1 MLHDGIST
9 CISLMKNAYEC
20 PSFDENI
27 IKRAIL
33 LKESRK
39 FTKFFGI
46 TPIIKYCDYLE
57 IFNGAD
63 PFIEE
68 WLSVARVFH
77 LLKKELILEFDS
89 VERELTYTIKEFYTN
104 MLIMYWLLVNMTIYR

>member
-1 MLHDGIST
+1 
-9 CISLMKNAYEC
+9 MKNAYEC

-57 IFNGAD
+57 IFNGED

-68 WLSVARVFH
+68 
-77 LLKKELILEFDS
+77 
-89 VERELTYTIKEFYTN
+89 
-104 MLIMYWLLVNMTIYR
+104 